1 MRMGEYL
8 DQVPENIRDH
18 VKRLVKT
25 AGLPDSE
32 ESLEAM
38 ARGWL
43 EKKQSFEEQVGS
55 RGMEEVDYLE
65 RDDERG
71 CLVMTYSGSLLNVGP
86 LTEDVRKAEYTSIG
100 VRQDVPEAASKEDS
114 RLASD
119 IRADEEVLFSS
130 GPIKQSS
137 PVFKIAVPKEELE
150 AEEQEELLSQVT
162 QVLAEEFVEVNKT
175 IALDE

>member
-1 MRMGEYL
+1 MGEYL
-8 DQVPENIRDH
+8 DQIPENVRDH
-18 VKRLVKT
+18 VTRLVKT

-32 ESLEAM
+32 ESVEAI
-38 ARGWL
+38 AKGWL
-43 EKKQSFEEQVGS
+43 EKKQGFEEQVAS
-55 RGMEEVDYLE
+55 RGMEEVDYLDK
-65 RDDERG
+65 DDDRG

-86 LTEDVRKAEYTSIG
+86 LVDDVRKAEYTSIG
-100 VRQDVPEAASKEDS
+100 VRRDVPEAASKENS

-119 IRADEEVLFSS
+119 VRADEEVLFSS

-137 PVFKIAVPKEELE
+137 PVFKIAVPKEELA

-162 QVLAEEFVEVNKT
+162 QVLAEEFVAVNKT